1 MRRVLLIGATSAIVE
16 AVGRHFA
23 DDGDSIFLL
32 GRSHQRMKPV
42 AEDYRLRGAVSVNT
56 ESFDALDYEQHAA
69 LIERAINTMGGL
81 DVALIGYGTLP
92 DQAAAEASFDVARQA
107 LEVNCMSVISLM
119 TLLANRFEAQ
129 ESGALAVISSV
140 AGDRGRRSNYVYGT
154 AKGAVSVFAAG
165 LRARLAH
172 RHVNIITIKPGFVD
186 TPMTSA
192 FEKGSLWSSPEKVA
206 RSIYRAILRGSN
218 QIYTPWFWR
227 WIMAAVRAIPES
239 IFKRLPL

>member
-23 DDGDSIFLL
+23 NDGDSIFLL
-32 GRSHQRMKPV
+32 GRSPQHMKQV
-42 AEDYRLRGAVSVNT
+42 AEDYRLRGAVSVCT
-56 ESFDALDYEQHAA
+56 ESFDALNYERHAP
-69 LIERAINTMGGL
+69 LIERAIDALGGL

-92 DQAAAEASFDVARQA
+92 DQAAAEASSDVARQA

-119 TLLANRFEAQ
+119 THLANLFEEQ
-129 ESGALAVISSV
+129 ESGTLAVISSV

-172 RHVNIITIKPGFVD
+172 KHVNLVTIKPGFVD
-186 TPMTSA
+186 TPMTAA
-192 FEKGSLWSSPEKVA
+192 FEKGPLWSSPEKVA
-206 RSIYRAILRGSN
+206 LSIYKAILRGSN